1 MAQTA
6 SFDITSTIDLQEVDN
21 AVNDVVKAVST
32 EASDEFVEVESS
44 AA

>member
-1 MAQTA
+1 MADA
-6 SFDITSTIDLQEVDN
+6 VIEGRNN